1 MNKRIPPLEYQ
12 IPIAMAP
19 PSTQPSGNDDRLAR
33 KQIQFEHVKDLWIFL
48 ASLLA
53 FLTVIRVLRLLFRLF
68 TLSRRVN
75 YVEPLEP
82 EKQDVESTIS
92 TINIRINAPIHRL
105 QSAIA
110 TTFRIVAFRWSI
122 PIGPGSFAS
131 ISELTFIFGYMAA
144 MFLWL
149 FLDSAFISL
158 NMISSRFHYFV

>member
-1 MNKRIPPLEYQ
+1 MT
-12 IPIAMAP
+12 P
-19 PSTQPSGNDDRLAR
+19 PSTQPSGYDDHFAR
-33 KQIQFEHVKDLWIFL
+33 KHIQFEHVKDLWLFL

-68 TLSRRVN
+68 ILSRRVN

-82 EKQDVESTIS
+82 EKHDVESTTS
-92 TINIRINAPIHRL
+92 TIKTRVNSPIYRL

-149 FLDSAFISL
+149 FLDSTFISL
-158 NMISSRFHYFV
+158 NLISSRFIYFV

>member
-1 MNKRIPPLEYQ
+1 
-12 IPIAMAP
+12 MAP
-19 PSTQPSGNDDRLAR
+19 PSAQPSGNDDRLAR

-82 EKQDVESTIS
+82 EKQDVESTTS
-92 TINIRINAPIHRL
+92 TINIRINAPIYRV

-122 PIGPGSFAS
+122 PIGPGSSAS

-144 MFLWL
+144 MFLCL
-149 FLDSAFISL
+149 FLDSTFISL
-158 NMISSRFHYFV
+158 NLIFSRFHSFV